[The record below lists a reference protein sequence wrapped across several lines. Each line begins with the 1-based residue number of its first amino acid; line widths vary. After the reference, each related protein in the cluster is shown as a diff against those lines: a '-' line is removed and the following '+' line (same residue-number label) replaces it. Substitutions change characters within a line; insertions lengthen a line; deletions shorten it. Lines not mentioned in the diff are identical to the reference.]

1 MQVHEDQ
8 SDDFK
13 KKYVVRNIIEY
24 LDAVKDIK
32 SQDQTVWFRGQEKAS
47 YRLVPGA
54 MRECYDYEN
63 QFGRK
68 VEPSRVE
75 SYNW

>member
-24 LDAVKDIK
+24 LDAQNRR
-32 SQDQTVWFRGQEKAS
+32 S
-47 YRLVPGA
+47 
-54 MRECYDYEN
+54 
-63 QFGRK
+63 
-68 VEPSRVE
+68 
-75 SYNW
+75 